1 MVTTTTTIMT
11 MGSRTTDARQPS
23 NRAAPPGGPRLPGE
37 RGFALLIVLFVL
49 GFLALLGTHFA
60 ATGRT
65 RVAMARNSRD
75 AAQVDAATAGAIQA
89 EMFYLLS
96 GAGSAPRQVRIGV
109 TLVNVTAANESDL
122 LNPNL
127 AGPTE
132 LARLSQE
139 LGADTGTAASLAAA
153 ILDWRSEGTLSRRG
167 GAKAPQYRAAGL
179 VYGPADGPFRSVA
192 ELGLVLGMPA
202 ALLDRLS
209 PHLTVFTGMEP
220 VGLSG
225 DPFVSR
231 AVQAVSP
238 AGSLPTGGDLGG
250 LAVERITASGR
261 GPDGAASVLEAVVR
275 LNATTSGL
283 PFEIFSW
290 RRAGS

>member
-1 MVTTTTTIMT
+1 MT
-11 MGSRTTDARQPS
+11 MTMDSPTTDARELS
-23 NRAAPPGGPRLPGE
+23 NRVAPPGGQLLPGE

-49 GFLALLGTHFA
+49 GFLALLETHFA

-65 RVAMARNSRD
+65 WMAMARNSRA
-75 AAQVDAATAGAIQA
+75 AAQVEAATTGAIQA

-96 GAGSAPRQVRIGV
+96 GAGSGPRQIRIGA
-109 TLVNVTAANESDL
+109 TLVNLAVANESDL

-132 LARLSQE
+132 LTRLSQE
-139 LGADTGTAASLAAA
+139 LGADTSKAASLTAA
-153 ILDWRSEGTLSRRG
+153 ILDWRTEGIMPRPG

-179 VYGPADGPFRSVA
+179 AYGPADGPFRSVA
-192 ELGLVLGMPA
+192 ELGLVLGMPP
-202 ALLDRLS
+202 ALLERLR
-209 PHLTVFTGMEP
+209 PHLTVFTDMEP
-220 VGLSG
+220 VGLSS
-225 DPFVSR
+225 DPIVAR

-250 LAVERITASGR
+250 IAVERITASGQ
-261 GPDGAASVLEAVVR
+261 GPDGVATVLEAVVR
-275 LNATTSGL
+275 LNATASGL
-283 PFEIFSW
+283 PFEIVSW